1 MGYTVNDYLEPTIIT
16 ILDSFKINNI
26 IIKINCVKYY
36 CLMSTVKAI
45 TMKLRMDLSKNRY
58 KRRRK

>member
-26 IIKINCVKYY
+26 IIKVNCVKYY

-45 TMKLRMDLSKNRY
+45 TMKLRMDLS
-58 KRRRK
+58 